1 LNPASA
7 GKLFPGHTYGRKF
20 EIYQLKDPDAVSK
33 NHPSYHP
40 KVEVLVNKSMN
51 DREAWA
57 WADRHAVTEQIEETL
72 LNALHW
78 EDIPLGPD
86 GNSVYIADDHFDAV
100 ARDDLVEL
108 YEDPTPRLEAKSD
121 HLLMTTL
128 RDMGETARDVTETV
142 ATDGG
147 STVDGLADELGKHPA
162 TIYRAISDLG
172 EVLEL
177 DQGDVSFQARKYREE
192 LRALVESAEYAIES
206 YADRM
211 QHLMGLADHVAESSP
226 FQEWLAKNG
235 AALEFD
241 EHGDPRQ
248 MRIDTILS
256 RLKADRFENLQAL
269 ASEAPSMTATRR
281 KRC

>member
-241 EHGDPRQ
+241 EHGDPGRCGS
-248 MRIDTILS
+248 I
-256 RLKADRFENLQAL
+256 RF
-269 ASEAPSMTATRR
+269 SPG
-281 KRC
+281 